1 MTKRKKILAL
11 MCLTMLLGYLP
22 WYNFS
27 AVLKYIAAE
36 FELTSGDIGII
47 LAAIQFGYIVVV
59 LFTGWLSD
67 KIGEN
72 KVLAWATLLTG
83 IFSTSF
89 IWLAQG
95 FKSILI
101 LRLLTGLSAG
111 AIYAPGVSLLSN
123 WFSSKERGMA
133 IGAYTG
139 ALTAAYAGGYFIA
152 SPLASAYGWR
162 SGVLWTSLPVF
173 VAAFI
178 LFFFVENKPPEHENP
193 DNYLLETK
201 KSDLINIKAKPA
213 PEGGYTGPVVITSSY
228 MGHMWELYAFWGWI
242 GPFLVACSI
251 AVGFEESAA
260 VAIGGQLAAF
270 VILFGVPAV
279 YLWGMYA
286 DKVGRTKAIIIAA
299 FCSLTAEFFLGFM
312 FGHSLIITTIV
323 AFWIGFWVIA
333 DSAIYKAGLTD
344 MVAPRI
350 RTTSIAV
357 QSAIGYTMTIASPI
371 CFGKILEFQ
380 NGAIN
385 PIYAE
390 KWGLPFL
397 LLGLGALFS
406 PLFAVILRRLPQ
418 AKLMAKGKM

>member
-27 AVLKYIAAE
+27 AVVKYIAAE
-36 FELTSGDIGII
+36 FNLTSGDIGII
-47 LAAIQFGYIVVV
+47 LASIQFGYIIVV
-59 LFTGWLSD
+59 LLTGWLSD

-83 IFSTSF
+83 IFSISF

-152 SPLASAYGWR
+152 SPLASTYGWR
-162 SGVLWTSLPVF
+162 TGVLWTSLPVF
-173 VAAFI
+173 IAAII
-178 LFFFVENKPPEHENP
+178 LFFFVESKPPEHENP
-193 DNYLLETK
+193 DNYLLEAEKTEII
-201 KSDLINIKAKPA
+201 DIEIKPA
-213 PEGGYTGPVVITSSY
+213 PEGGYKGPVLITSSY

-251 AVGFEESAA
+251 AVGYEESAA
-260 VAIGGQLAAF
+260 VIIGGQLAAF

-279 YLWGMYA
+279 YLWGMFA
-286 DKVGRTKAIIIAA
+286 DRVGRTMAIIIAA
-299 FCSLTAEFFLGFM
+299 FCSLTAEFFLGFL

-344 MVAPRI
+344 MIVPRI
-350 RTTSIAV
+350 RTTAIAV

-380 NGAIN
+380 NGSIN

-397 LLGLGALFS
+397 LLGAGALFS
-406 PLFAVILRRLPQ
+406 PIFAVILRKIPQ
-418 AKLMAKGKM
+418 AKLMTKGKM